1 MELVGNEK
9 KIQALFRELKLSD
22 ECVAPEFI
30 KVWDRAQ
37 ATSPGWSRPDWS
49 RPGSPRVFNLSFA
62 VVTALLVIT
71 VSVLVLWSRHAQPSE
86 QVNPKVANES
96 TPPGSLP
103 GSTPAPLRASP
114 PPTRPIQSVVVQ
126 SPVRLKS
133 NQGARKLAARHE
145 ADLDAKNAVIR
156 EAVSMSSWQSP
167 TATLMQSPADHVLTS
182 LPQLDRS
189 LNELKTFLPNTS
201 Q

>member
-9 KIQALFRELKLSD
+9 KIQALFRELKLAD
-22 ECVAPEFI
+22 ERVAPEFI

-37 ATSPGWSRPDWS
+37 ATSPGWSR
-49 RPGSPRVFNLSFA
+49 VFNISFA
-62 VVTALLVIT
+62 VTTALLVIT
-71 VSVLVLWSRHAQPSE
+71 VSVLALWSRLAQPNE

-96 TPPGSLP
+96 TPPGS
-103 GSTPAPLRASP
+103 TPTPLRATP
-114 PPTRPIQSVVVQ
+114 PPSPPIQSVVAQ
-126 SPVRLKS
+126 SPVRFKS
-133 NQGARKLAARHE
+133 NQWARKLAARRK
-145 ADLDAKNAVIR
+145 ADLDARNAVIR
-156 EAVSMSSWQSP
+156 EAVSISSWQSP

-182 LPQLDRS
+182 LPQLHRS

>member
-9 KIQALFRELKLSD
+9 KIQALFRELKLAD
-22 ECVAPEFI
+22 ERVAPEFI

-37 ATSPGWSRPDWS
+37 ATSPGWIS
-49 RPGSPRVFNLSFA
+49 PGSPRVFNLSFA
-62 VVTALLVIT
+62 VATALLVIT
-71 VSVLVLWSRHAQPSE
+71 VSVLVLWSRHAQPGE
-86 QVNPKVANES
+86 QVNPKLANES
-96 TPPGSLP
+96 TPHE
-103 GSTPAPLRASP
+103 STPAPH
-114 PPTRPIQSVVVQ
+114 PPTRPIQSVVAQ

-133 NQGARKLAARHE
+133 NQGAWKLAARRK

-167 TATLMQSPADHVLTS
+167 TAILMQSPADHVLTS

>member
-9 KIQALFRELKLSD
+9 KIQALFRELKLAD
-22 ECVAPEFI
+22 ERVAPEFI
-30 KVWDRAQ
+30 NVWDRAQ
-37 ATSPGWSRPDWS
+37 AT
-49 RPGSPRVFNLSFA
+49 RPGSSRVLNLSLA

-71 VSVLVLWSRHAQPSE
+71 VSVLVLWLRHGQPSE

-96 TPPGSLP
+96 TPRE
-103 GSTPAPLRASP
+103 STPAPPRATP
-114 PPTRPIQSVVVQ
+114 PPTGLIQSVVTQ

-133 NQGARKLAARHE
+133 NQGARKLAARRK

-167 TATLMQSPADHVLTS
+167 TATFLQSPADHVLTS

>member
-9 KIQALFRELKLSD
+9 KIQTRFRELKLAD
-22 ECVAPEFI
+22 ERVAPEFI

-37 ATSPGWSRPDWS
+37 ATSPGWIS
-49 RPGSPRVFNLSFA
+49 PGSSRVFNLSFA
-62 VVTALLVIT
+62 VATLLLVIT
-71 VSVLVLWSRHAQPSE
+71 VSVLVLWSRHAQPGE
-86 QVNPKVANES
+86 QVNSKVANES
-96 TPPGSLP
+96 TLDE
-103 GSTPAPLRASP
+103 STPAPHQVNHATP
-114 PPTRPIQSVVVQ
+114 PPTRPIQSVVAQ

-133 NQGARKLAARHE
+133 NQGSWKLAARRK
-145 ADLDAKNAVIR
+145 AYLDAKNAVIR
-156 EAVSMSSWQSP
+156 EAISMSNWQSP
-167 TATLMQSPADHVLTS
+167 TAILMQSPADDVLTS